1 MSFKRIFIPWG
12 IVSWW
17 RCPRSLL
24 SKESFAVGMPLLS
37 LQRILTRDTQANF
50 PNRIVPSLLESS
62 VLCLLWS
69 ILSFYW
75 AWCGM
80 GIFPKLKERNSLS
93 IADACG
99 HLPDTIH
106 ASSPI
111 NLVLC
116 AKLVAFKGD
125 EANSIGFIPIPNRG
139 DSDNSRLEKGIF
151 QLLLGRMLVYVGLR
165 SLRS

>member
-1 MSFKRIFIPWG
+1 MSCPLFKRIFIPWG

-24 SKESFAVGMPLLS
+24 SKESFALGMPLLS
-37 LQRILTRDTQANF
+37 LQRILTRETEANF

-80 GIFPKLKERNSLS
+80 GILPKLKERNSLS

-116 AKLVAFKGD
+116 AKRLAFKVMSQIQLASFLSQQGWFRQQQIRKRD
-125 EANSIGFIPIPNRG
+125 LSTSSRPDASIC
-139 DSDNSRLEKGIF
+139 
-151 QLLLGRMLVYVGLR
+151 R
-165 SLRS
+165 S